1 MGTDREK
8 GFFRAIKGKVII
20 ALLLACAALFMAWAV
35 SKVAFTEMLS
45 TVENISAPNERL
57 RIVSALSRKI
67 SGMNEVQRKVAF
79 TDPGNYKGIFKES
92 KQLRLVLDTL
102 QSLYKE
108 DSIQL
113 KRITSI
119 YELLA
124 IRDQQFINYLKGRE
138 KLVSNKLFSNQVKKL
153 NELVS
158 KKEPVSD
165 STIVTST
172 KKTSTT
178 TIFPSEELEKSRG
191 FLSKLFG
198 KKRPDLP
205 AVQPY
210 KIVNEENIKRD
221 TIALSNQAKIVEGLE
236 QTLKKFEREQRIKSN
251 QFVNRETELAD
262 ANGLLINQMVNVLRK
277 VESEAVSQIELNS
290 SQAKKVVHNG
300 INRISIIMLVFFLL
314 TILLLYLILTDI
326 TKSNRY
332 RKELELA
339 RDEAEYHGKAKQRFL
354 SNMSHEIR
362 TPLQSI
368 IGFSEI
374 ISKQVLPKHKDVEAI
389 HHSAEHLLQIVNEV
403 LDYNRISSGKF
414 SFNNQIFDIRKLL
427 EEVISV
433 MQPQADKKNL
443 SLKPDFQLDYLGEIE
458 GDPFRLKQILFNLLS
473 NAIKFTEDG
482 EVVLS
487 AHFKRQ
493 NDLLHFTFMVKDTG
507 LGFSEEDAQHIFNEF
522 EQVNLPDKEQ
532 INQTGTGLGLA
543 IVKSLVEN
551 QGGRIY
557 VKSKVDEGSAFTFYL
572 SFKYVSKAV
581 VKAESQKEDLSFLTT
596 NNVWIIDDDQLI
608 LDLCSLIFKKHH
620 VKHTCFNRPSDLLNA
635 VWHDDVKYVF
645 MDIRMPEMSGTALCK
660 LLRKKV
666 SKDVKIFAITA
677 QVLPEERN
685 LLLSHGFDGL
695 IMKPFRE
702 YEVLS
707 VLKEVTYDPKG
718 IEKMT
723 FGDKEQMSK
732 ILDRFSIDSNDDAEA
747 LIRSFAEEDHDQTI
761 LLLHRLAGRIAQI
774 GSSKLASEFRSM
786 EVEMHQVDKPS
797 EDQIACMRLLIKN
810 LKNLLMV
817 IQHYSIS

>member
-1 MGTDREK
+1 MGADQEQ
-8 GFFRAIKGKVII
+8 GFFSAIKGKVII

-35 SKVAFTEMLS
+35 SRVAFTEMLS

-79 TDPGNYKGIFKES
+79 TDPGNYKSIFKES
-92 KQLRLVLDTL
+92 KELRLVLDTL
-102 QSLYKE
+102 KSLYE
-108 DSIQL
+108 QDSVQL
-113 KRITSI
+113 KRISSI
-119 YELLA
+119 YELLTV
-124 IRDQQFINYLKGRE
+124 RDQQFINYLKGRE
-138 KLVSNKLFSNQVKKL
+138 KLVNNKLFSNQVKKL
-153 NELVS
+153 NELTS
-158 KKEPVSD
+158 KKDSVSD

-178 TIFPSEELEKSRG
+178 TIFPSEETEKSRG

-198 KKRPDLP
+198 KKKSDQPV
-205 AVQPY
+205 VQPY

-236 QTLKKFEREQRIKSN
+236 RTLKNFEREQRLKSN
-251 QFVNRETELAD
+251 QFINRETELAD
-262 ANGLLINQMVNVLRK
+262 ANGLLINQMLTVLRK
-277 VESEAVSQIELNS
+277 VESEAVSQIDLNS
-290 SQAKKVVHNG
+290 SQAKRVVHDG
-300 INRISIIMLVFFLL
+300 INKISIIMLVFFLL

-403 LDYNRISSGKF
+403 LDYNRISSGKI

-427 EEVISV
+427 EEVIAV

-443 SLKPDFQLDYLGEIE
+443 SLTPDFQLDYLGEIE

-473 NAIKFTEDG
+473 NAIKFTDTG

-487 AHFKRQ
+487 AYFKRQ

-522 EQVNLPDKEQ
+522 EQVNVPDKAQ
-532 INQTGTGLGLA
+532 INQNGTGLGLA

-557 VKSKVDEGSAFTFYL
+557 VKSKVNEGSVFTFYL
-572 SFKYVSKAV
+572 SFKYVSKAA
-581 VKAESQKEDLSFLTT
+581 VKAESQKHDFSFLTT

-608 LDLCSLIFKKHH
+608 LDLCSLIFKKHN

-635 VWHDDVKYVF
+635 LWNDDVKYVF
-645 MDIRMPEMSGTALCK
+645 MDIRMPKMSGIELCK
-660 LLRKKV
+660 LLRKKI

-677 QVLPEERN
+677 QVLPEERS
-685 LLLSHGFDGL
+685 LLLSQGFDGL

-702 YEVLS
+702 FEVLS
-707 VLKEVTYDPKG
+707 VLKEVSFDPKG
-718 IEKMT
+718 IERMT
-723 FGDKEQMSK
+723 FGDKEQMGK

-747 LIRSFAEEDHDQTI
+747 LTRSFTEEDHDQTI

-786 EVEMHQVDKPS
+786 EIEMHQVDKPS
-797 EDQIACMRLLIKN
+797 EDQIASIGLMINN